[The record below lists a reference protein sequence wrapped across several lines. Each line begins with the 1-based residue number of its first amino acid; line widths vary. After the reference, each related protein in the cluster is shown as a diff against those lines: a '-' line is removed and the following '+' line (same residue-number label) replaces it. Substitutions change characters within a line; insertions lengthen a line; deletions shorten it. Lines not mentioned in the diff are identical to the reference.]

1 VSSDDRNSAVP
12 VDRRD
17 ESTAEL
23 VKDLLRDVSEL
34 VHQEIELARVEMTEK
49 GKKAG
54 LSLGL
59 FGGSA
64 AFGLVTLGGS
74 MATIIILLDRVM
86 PLWLAALIT
95 TVVYGVVAAVLALRA
110 RDELKQAGAPIPGQ
124 TRDSIK
130 EDIQWAK
137 TRAQSKDR

>member
-1 VSSDDRNSAVP
+1 VSTEDRNTSVP
-12 VDRRD
+12 LDRRD
-17 ESTAEL
+17 ESIGEL
-23 VKDLLRDVSEL
+23 VKDLSRDVSEL

-54 LSLGL
+54 RGLGM

-64 AFGLVTLGGS
+64 AFALVTLGGS
-74 MATIIILLDRVM
+74 MATITILLDLVM

-95 TVVYGVVAAVLALRA
+95 TVVYGVVAAVLALRG
-110 RDELKQAGAPIPGQ
+110 RDELKEAGAPIPER

-137 TRAQSKDR
+137 THAQSKDR

>member
-1 VSSDDRNSAVP
+1 MP
-12 VDRRD
+12 IDRRD
-17 ESTAEL
+17 ESIAEL
-23 VKDLLRDVSEL
+23 VKDLSRDVSEL
-34 VHQEIELARVEMTEK
+34 VHQEIELARAEMTEK

-54 LSLGL
+54 RGLGM

-64 AFGLVTLGGS
+64 AFALVTLGGT
-74 MATIIILLDRVM
+74 MATIVILLDLAM

-95 TVVYGVVAAVLALRA
+95 TVVYGVVAAVLALRG
-110 RDELKQAGAPIPGQ
+110 RDQLKDAGAPIPER

>member
-1 VSSDDRNSAVP
+1 VSSQDRNTVP
-12 VDRRD
+12 IDRRD
-17 ESTAEL
+17 ESIAEL
-23 VKDLLRDVSEL
+23 VKDLSRDVSEL
-34 VHQEIELARVEMTEK
+34 VHQEIELARAEMTEK

-54 LSLGL
+54 RGLGM

-64 AFGLVTLGGS
+64 AFALVTLGGT
-74 MATIIILLDRVM
+74 MATIVILLDLAM

-95 TVVYGVVAAVLALRA
+95 TVVYGVVAAVLALRG
-110 RDELKQAGAPIPGQ
+110 RDQLKDAGAPIPER